1 MSIDLRWLGT
11 SCFQLVLPGDIRI
24 ILDPYMDDSP
34 NSPIQSGEIEHCD
47 YIFITHGHW
56 DHVLDVGKLA
66 MHFTPPIYCNRD
78 TAKSIVEH
86 QQVDKTLIHTI
97 TRGDIIQLPGF
108 TVEVLMGVH
117 TNQQK
122 EFKRVFGREFPDP
135 KHISDP
141 LERMKI
147 ISKANRGTDQIPE
160 AYPQWNNMYFA
171 GEQLNFIFEGKDGQR
186 VFVAGSYPDP
196 RVIKAAEKVNADI
209 TLLQCMSANMLQGI
223 EHETADIAI
232 ASGCKTVIPQHH
244 DPIFKGGWET
254 DLSILKQI
262 LKDKS
267 DMVFFEIVPGSWH
280 TFEDGRVLK
289 C

>member
-1 MSIDLRWLGT
+1 
-11 SCFQLVLPGDIRI
+11 
-24 ILDPYMDDSP
+24 MD
-34 NSPIQSGEIEHCD
+34 
-47 YIFITHGHW
+47 
-56 DHVLDVGKLA
+56 KA
-66 MHFTPPIYCNRD
+66 
-78 TAKSIVEH
+78 
-86 QQVDKTLIHTI
+86 LIHTI
-97 TRGDIIQLPGF
+97 TQEDIIQLPGF

-117 TNQQK
+117 TNQQN
-122 EFKRVFGREFPDP
+122 EFKRVYGRELPDP

-141 LERMKI
+141 LERIKT
-147 ISKANRGTDQIPE
+147 ISKANRGAVQIPE
-160 AYPQWNNMYFA
+160 GYPEWNNMYFG

-196 RVIKAAEKVNADI
+196 RVRKAAEKVNADI

-262 LKDKS
+262 LKDRS
-267 DMVFFEIVPGSWH
+267 DMVFFEMLPGSWH
-280 TFEDGRVLK
+280 TFENGSVLK
-289 C
+289 G